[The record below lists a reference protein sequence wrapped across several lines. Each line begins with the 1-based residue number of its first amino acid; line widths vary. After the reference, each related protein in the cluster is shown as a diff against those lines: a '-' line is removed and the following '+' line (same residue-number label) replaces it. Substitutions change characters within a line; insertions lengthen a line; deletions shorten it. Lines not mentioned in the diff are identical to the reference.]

1 MEDESITPE
10 HRDFVG
16 ALASGLVVIQAFDAS
31 HRQMTL
37 SEVAE
42 RAGMDRAKAR
52 RFLLT
57 LHSLGFIRRDG
68 RLFMLTPKVLSLGY
82 AYSAGNDYLPVVE
95 HYLHE
100 VTAELGESCSL
111 AVLDGQDIIYVVRS
125 SAAHRLMSI
134 NLSAGI
140 RLPAAYTSMG
150 RVLAAQLGADRKEEW
165 LNGVSF
171 SAYTSFSVK
180 DKASLSSELQ
190 KVSAQGYCIVDQ
202 ELELG
207 LRSLAA
213 PAFNHK
219 GHLVGAVN
227 ISTNALRVS
236 LEDLKERCLPVLMAA
251 IENIRVHTR

>member
-171 SAYTSFSVK
+171 SAYTSFF
-180 DKASLSSELQ
+180 LQ
-190 KVSAQGYCIVDQ
+190 LKEIKKV
-202 ELELG
+202 LELG

-219 GHLVGAVN
+219 GHLIGAVN